1 MTVTTA
7 PAAIARP
14 VARWN
19 DTMRGMYWLGVREIR
34 NAVRQPAYFL
44 PGLFIPVFFFFVTVG
59 ALSGFAR
66 GSGLENY
73 KAFQLPVSILFA
85 TTSSGAGLGMVTDIE
100 SGYFDKLLLTP
111 VNRLAILIGAMAA
124 DAARIVFQGAV
135 VMGIGLVTGMD
146 WETGLVGAVVA
157 TLIGSM
163 FGVAF
168 SAMGFAIALKT
179 GNSQATQST
188 WALFVPLIF
197 LSPAFAPLSA
207 LEGWLRTA
215 ATYNPVTYVFE
226 AMRSLG
232 LEGWVG
238 SDLIK
243 GVVAAAALGVFAVG
257 LALRAMVGRLR

>member
-1 MTVTTA
+1 
-7 PAAIARP
+7 
-14 VARWN
+14 
-19 DTMRGMYWLGVREIR
+19 
-34 NAVRQPAYFL
+34 
-44 PGLFIPVFFFFVTVG
+44 VFFVFVTVG
-59 ALSGFAR
+59 ALNKFAQ
-66 GSGLENY
+66 GSGLTNY

-111 VNRLAILIGAMAA
+111 VNRLSILIGAMGA
-124 DAARIVFQGAV
+124 DATRIVFQGAV
-135 VMGIGLVTGMD
+135 VMGIGLATGMS
-146 WETGLVGAVVA
+146 WETGITGAIVA
-157 TLIGSM
+157 TLIGSL
-163 FGVAF
+163 FGIAF

-207 LEGWLRTA
+207 LEGWLKTA

-232 LEGWVG
+232 LEGWVA
-238 SDLIK
+238 SDMLK
-243 GVVAAAALGVFAVG
+243 GLGAAAGLGVLAVG
-257 LALRAMVGRLR
+257 LALRAMLGRIR